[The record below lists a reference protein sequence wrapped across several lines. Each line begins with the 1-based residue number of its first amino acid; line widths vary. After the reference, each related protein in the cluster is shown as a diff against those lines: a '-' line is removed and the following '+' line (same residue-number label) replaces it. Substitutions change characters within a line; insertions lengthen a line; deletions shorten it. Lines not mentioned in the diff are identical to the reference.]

1 MGLNI
6 EMRTITKKPW
16 KPRSVHRGYLVSPG
30 AFDLLNSNPEV
41 SGRPPVHLSRK
52 VLVQLIQK

>member
-6 EMRTITKKPW
+6 EMRTITKESW
-16 KPRSVHRGYLVSPG
+16 KQRSLHRGYLVSPG
-30 AFDLLNSNPEV
+30 AFDLSNSNPKV
-41 SGRPPVHLSRK
+41 SGRPRVHLSRK